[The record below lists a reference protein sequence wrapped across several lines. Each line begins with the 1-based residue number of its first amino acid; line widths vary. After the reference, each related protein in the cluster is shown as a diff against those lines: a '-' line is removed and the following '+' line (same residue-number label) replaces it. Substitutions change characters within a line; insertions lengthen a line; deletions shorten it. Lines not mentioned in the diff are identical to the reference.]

1 MANLVTSKVFVGRLV
16 QIIIKDSADT
26 TKIDWENLKP
36 ETVTISDELKETVTE
51 IESGAEV
58 VTAYG
63 FKSSLELTV
72 SHLDSAELAL
82 IDSCENL
89 GEIVVKTTTGGDNAT
104 GMIFTMTDCD
114 QIRAFNDGFR
124 TKIVAK
130 KSSSVATRPWTIAS
144 NSA

>member
-16 QIIIKDSADT
+16 QVIIKDSGDT

-89 GEIVVKTTTGGDNAT
+89 GELCVKTIPGGENAT
-104 GMIFTMTDCD
+104 VMIFPMTDCD
-114 QIRAFNDGFR
+114 KIRAYNDAFL
-124 TKIVAK
+124 TKFVSK
-130 KSSSVATRPWTIAS
+130 
-144 NSA
+144 N

>member
-1 MANLVTSKVFVGRLV
+1 MANLATSKVFVGRLV
-16 QIIIKDSADT
+16 QVIIKDSGDT

-51 IESGAEV
+51 IESGQEV

-63 FKSSLELTV
+63 FKSVLELTV
-72 SHLDSAELAL
+72 SHLDATELTN
-82 IDSCENL
+82 IDACENL
-89 GEIVVKTTTGGDNAT
+89 GEIIVKTSTGGGNAT

-114 QIRAFNDGFR
+114 QIRAYNDGFR
-124 TKIVAK
+124 TKIEAK
-130 KSSSVATRPWTIAS
+130 KSSSSATRPWTIAD